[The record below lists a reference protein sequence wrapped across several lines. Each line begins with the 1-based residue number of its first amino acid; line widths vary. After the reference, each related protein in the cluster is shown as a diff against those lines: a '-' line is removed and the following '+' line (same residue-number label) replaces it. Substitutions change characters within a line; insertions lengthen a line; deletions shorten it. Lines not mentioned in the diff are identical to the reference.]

1 MTDLG
6 KAPEQPGLREE
17 RTMDIAA
24 PRAAGC
30 VTTFAV
36 TGGIFGVGRLA
47 ARLDVLLE
55 SGRIGAW
62 HIGPWVDWRHTAIR
76 IKFDSVEDGKLSERV
91 VRLALQD
98 ASSSVAVPLGT
109 TDAMAA

>member
-1 MTDLG
+1 MIDLG
-6 KAPEQPGLREE
+6 KGPQQSSLLEQ
-17 RTMDIAA
+17 RTMDIAT
-24 PRAAGC
+24 PRAPEC
-30 VTTFAV
+30 VVTFPI

-47 ARLDVLLE
+47 ARLDELSE

-76 IKFDSVEDGKLSERV
+76 IKFDSVEDAKLSEQV

-98 ASSSVAVPLGT
+98 AASVAAPLAAAE
-109 TDAMAA
+109 AMVA